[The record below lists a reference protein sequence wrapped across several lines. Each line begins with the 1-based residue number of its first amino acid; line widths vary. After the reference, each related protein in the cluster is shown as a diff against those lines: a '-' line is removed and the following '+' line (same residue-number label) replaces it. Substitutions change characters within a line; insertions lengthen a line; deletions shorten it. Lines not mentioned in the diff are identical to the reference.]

1 MKTVKKH
8 SAVPI
13 YGSAAVWALWCLF
26 LPLYKPSHFLLLA
39 LAGGGSFAV
48 LKKLFPDKDIKIEE
62 PFTTG
67 DADTDKLLKDGEM
80 AVSEMRRLAG
90 TIPNTDVCAKV
101 GTLADVTER
110 IFRDII
116 EDPDDIPQVRRFAGY
131 YLPTTMKLLHAYD
144 RMSAEEH
151 GGENV
156 ASTLSRIE
164 DILDTTIAAY
174 KKQLDALFANQAL
187 DIETDITVLES
198 MLKREGLTGKDF

>member
-26 LPLYKPSHFLLLA
+26 LPLYKPSHFVLLA
-39 LAGGGSFAV
+39 LAGGGSFAA

-90 TIPNTDVCAKV
+90 TIPNKDVCAKV